1 MRRVISVPVYLG
13 NLPNIGEAVSRELNT
28 YMPGAIMV
36 LAVVTKRLRIVRDE
50 ACVTE
55 VDLILQIEK

>member
-1 MRRVISVPVYLG
+1 
-13 NLPNIGEAVSRELNT
+13 
-28 YMPGAIMV
+28 MPGAIMV